1 MAFRGPTTRAVPPRA
16 TLAPMPL
23 PRERIEEL
31 EALLGPDA
39 VLASEA
45 ARFTYEADALAIE
58 RFAPDVIVLPRT
70 TDQVAA
76 VVRWA
81 GTHGLPVTAR
91 GAGTGLAG
99 GATPEHGGVTLSL
112 NRMDRLVRVEPE
124 RMFAWV
130 QPGLVNLWL
139 SQQVEPHGLYYAP
152 DPASQQ
158 VSTVGGN
165 VATNAGGPHCLK
177 YGVTLNHVL
186 GLRVVLADG
195 VVVTLGGE
203 ALDARDSDLLAV
215 VTGSEG
221 TLAIITEICVR
232 LLPRPE
238 AVKTML
244 FDFVTVEEA
253 CRAVSAA
260 IADGIVPAAMEI
272 MDRHTVGLVED
283 WLHLGLPL
291 DAGAVLLIEVDG
303 PAVAIEGQ
311 AERVVTLA
319 RSHGARSTR
328 IARDEAERAA
338 IWKGRKSAFGAY
350 GRTASGFY
358 IMDGVVPRTR
368 LAEAL
373 ATIYRLC
380 EERGLEAGNVF
391 HAGDGNL
398 HPHVLFDADDPAAQ
412 QRALEASHE
421 ILRMCIRMGGTISGE
436 HGVGIEKRPMMTE
449 LYSPADLD
457 AMERLRE
464 AFDPERRLNPGKIL
478 PGGAGCGEAREGA
491 GRREGAPALV
501 HAAGMGDG
509 HTEGP
514 WI

>member
-1 MAFRGPTTRAVPPRA
+1 MLLTHAH
-16 TLAPMPL
+16 LD
-23 PRERIEEL
+23 EL
-31 EALLGPDA
+31 RALLGDDG
-39 VLASEA
+39 VLDSFA
-45 ARFTYEADALAIE
+45 ARFTYEADALALE
-58 RFAPDVIVLPRT
+58 KRLPDVVVLPRS
-70 TDQVAA
+70 TDEVAA
-76 VVRWA
+76 IVRWA
-81 GTHGLPVTAR
+81 HAHRIPITPR

-99 GATPEHGGVTLSL
+99 GATPEHGGIVLSL
-112 NRMDRLVRVEPE
+112 NRMDQVLRLDVE

-130 QPGLVNLWL
+130 EPGLVNLAL
-139 SQQVEPHGLYYAP
+139 SQRLAPHGLYYAP

-177 YGVTLNHVL
+177 YGVTMNHLL
-186 GLRVVLADG
+186 GLVVVLHDG
-195 VVVTLGGE
+195 SVVTLGGE
-203 ALDARDSDLLAV
+203 AADAPDFDLASL

-221 TLAIITEICVR
+221 TLGVATEICVR

-244 FDFVTVEEA
+244 FDFATVEES

-260 IADGIVPAAMEI
+260 IAAGIVPAAMEI
-272 MDRHTVGLVED
+272 MDQHTVSLVED

-303 PAVAIEGQ
+303 PAVSL
-311 AERVVTLA
+311 ERQVEQVATLA
-319 RSHGARSTR
+319 KAHGARSTR
-328 IARDEAERAA
+328 VAQTEEERLA
-338 IWKGRKSAFGAY
+338 IWRGRKSAFGAY

-373 ATIYRLC
+373 SGVQRLC
-380 EERGLEAGNVF
+380 TERGLKSGNVF

-398 HPHVLFDADDPAAQ
+398 HPHVLFDADDPAQ
-412 QRALEASHE
+412 QAAALEVSHE

-436 HGVGIEKRPMMTE
+436 HGVGIEKRPMMRE
-449 LYSPADLD
+449 LFAPDDL
-457 AMERLRE
+457 AVMERVRH
-464 AFDPERRLNPGKIL
+464 AFDPEGLLNPGKIL
-478 PGGAGCGEAREGA
+478 PGDGEPATAKPAQLGGMRVRENA
-491 GRREGAPALV
+491 E
-501 HAAGMGDG
+501 
-509 HTEGP
+509 TP

>member
-1 MAFRGPTTRAVPPRA
+1 
-16 TLAPMPL
+16 MPL
-23 PRERIEEL
+23 SPDRLAEL
-31 EALLGPDA
+31 QALLGLDG

-45 ARFTYEADALAIE
+45 ARFTYEADALVLE
-58 RFAPDVIVLPRT
+58 RFPPDVIVLPRT
-70 TDQVAA
+70 TDEVSAI
-76 VVRWA
+76 VRWA
-81 GTHGLPVTAR
+81 RTHGLPVTPR

-99 GATPEHGGVTLSL
+99 GATPEKGGITLSL
-112 NRMDRLVRVEPE
+112 NRMDRVLRVDPD
-124 RMFAWV
+124 RMHAWV
-130 QPGLVNLWL
+130 QPGLVNLHL
-139 SQQVEPHGLYYAP
+139 SQEVAPLGLYYAP

-186 GLRVVLADG
+186 GIVVVLADG
-195 VVVTLGGE
+195 SVVPMGGDV
-203 ALDARDSDLLAV
+203 LDAPDMDLASV
-215 VTGSEG
+215 VIGSEG
-221 TLAIITEICVR
+221 TLGVVTEICVR
-232 LLPRPE
+232 LLPKPE

-244 FDFVTVEEA
+244 FDFTTIDAA

-272 MDRHTVGLVED
+272 MDQHTTRLVEE
-283 WLHLGLPL
+283 WLGIGLPL

-303 PAVAIEGQ
+303 PAASLDDHARRIVAI
-311 AERVVTLA
+311 AER
-319 RSHGARSTR
+319 HGTRSTR
-328 IARDEAERAA
+328 IAKDEAERAA

-373 ATIYRLC
+373 AGVYRLC
-380 EERGLEAGNVF
+380 EERGLHAGNVF

-398 HPHVLFDADDPAAQ
+398 HPHVLFDHTDPAAQ
-412 QRALEASHE
+412 ERALDASHE

-436 HGVGIEKRPMMTE
+436 HGVGIEKRSMMRE
-449 LYSPADLD
+449 LFAPEDL
-457 AMERLRE
+457 ATMERLRV
-464 AFDPERRLNPGKIL
+464 AWDPDRRLNPCKIL
-478 PGGAGCGEAREGA
+478 PGAAGCGEGAATHAAAAHAR
-491 GRREGAPALV
+491 RKEGAPTYV
-501 HAAGMGDG
+501 PGGRGGDG
-509 HTEGP
+509 SVEGP

>member
-1 MAFRGPTTRAVPPRA
+1 V
-16 TLAPMPL
+16 L
-23 PRERIEEL
+23 PSRFMSLSPSHLDEL
-31 EALLGPDA
+31 RALLGADG

-45 ARFTYEADALAIE
+45 ARFTYEADGLALE
-58 RFAPDVIVLPRT
+58 KHLPDVVVLPRS
-70 TDQVAA
+70 TDEVAA
-76 VVRWA
+76 IVRWA
-81 GTHGLPVTAR
+81 RAHGLPVTPR

-99 GATPEHGGVTLSL
+99 GASPERGGIVLSV
-112 NRMDRLVRVEPE
+112 NRMDQVLRVDLE

-139 SQQVEPHGLYYAP
+139 SQRLAPEGLYYAP

-186 GLRVVLADG
+186 GLVVVLHDG

-203 ALDARDSDLLAV
+203 SCDGPDFDLASLV
-215 VTGSEG
+215 IGSEG
-221 TLAIITEICVR
+221 TLGIATEICVR
-232 LLPRPE
+232 LLPKPA

-244 FDFVTVEEA
+244 FDFTAVEAA
-253 CRAVSAA
+253 CRTVSAV
-260 IADGIVPAAMEI
+260 IADGILPAAMEI
-272 MDRHTVGLVED
+272 MDQHTVELVED
-283 WLHLGLPL
+283 WLHLGLPR
-291 DAGAVLLIEVDG
+291 DAAAVLLIEVDG
-303 PAVAIEGQ
+303 PAVNLEPQ
-311 AERVVTLA
+311 VERITA
-319 RSHGARSTR
+319 HATGHGARSTR
-328 IARDEAERAA
+328 IAKDEAERAA
-338 IWKGRKSAFGAY
+338 IWRGRKSAFGAY

-373 ATIYRLC
+373 AEVYRLC
-380 EERGLEAGNVF
+380 AERGLECGNVF

-412 QRALEASHE
+412 ERALEASHE

-436 HGVGIEKRPMMTE
+436 HGVGIEKRPMMRE
-449 LYSPADLD
+449 LFAPEDL
-457 AMERLRE
+457 AVMARVRA
-464 AFDPERRLNPGKIL
+464 AFDPDGLLNPGKIL
-478 PGGAGCGEAREGA
+478 PGE
-491 GRREGAPALV
+491 
-501 HAAGMGDG
+501 GDG
-509 HTEGP
+509 HASSPAQMGGMSVRADAEGP